1 MQEFCVD
8 CESSVRVRTFHTK
21 GCVAACRACLRYG
34 YGFPC
39 TTEPGQRK
47 IACPDC
53 HFTFPNK
60 DCFNYHQLEQLPNQ
74 QRKFKSICQQRY
86 YCELC
91 WKPVYARG
99 DRHKCGQTEP
109 NDDNCDICSSLEF
122 AELHP
127 ARQRRQTQLASS
139 KTPAPAKEPKLY

>member
-1 MQEFCVD
+1 MHDFCVD
-8 CESSVRVRTFHTK
+8 CESSVRVRAFHTK
-21 GCVAACRACLRYG
+21 GCVAACRACLRFG

-39 TTEPGQRK
+39 TTVPGQRK

-53 HFTFPNK
+53 HFTFQNK
-60 DCFNYHQLEQLPNQ
+60 DCFNYHKLEQLPNQ

-99 DRHKCGQTEP
+99 ARTNAVKLSRMMKIVIYAEVFIAGVCRVTSSQT
-109 NDDNCDICSSLEF
+109 
-122 AELHP
+122 A
-127 ARQRRQTQLASS
+127 
-139 KTPAPAKEPKLY
+139 